1 MRTAA
6 QKRILNIGLLVV
18 SIGGWHLAALPAGAV
33 PIPIV
38 LRSVTLKAKTIPPR
52 IQADGFLKISALL
65 NDSDETSFATQA
77 LAGDVSITVTDAT
90 GGFDTTV
97 SFPTG
102 ECTQRRTA
110 TPTRLGSTITCKH
123 THALANFAPV
133 RSSPFV
139 YRMTLRVDHL
149 DEPDTSGGC
158 FLLSCVQPTAP
169 VTVTVHQGSIDRPD
183 DISTCT
189 LKARTYW
196 LRCAE

>member
-6 QKRILNIGLLVV
+6 PNRILNIGLLVV
-18 SIGGWHLAALPAGAV
+18 SIGGWQFAALPAGAV

-38 LRSVTLKAKTIPPR
+38 LHSVTLKAKTIPPMLP
-52 IQADGFLKISALL
+52 DGFLKVGALL

-77 LAGDVSITVTDAT
+77 LAGDVSITVTDGT

-97 SFPTG
+97 SFPFG
-102 ECTQRRTA
+102 ECVQRRTG

-123 THALANFAPV
+123 THALATFAPL
-133 RSSPFV
+133 RSGPFV

-149 DEPDTSGGC
+149 DEPDTSGNC
-158 FLLSCVQPTAP
+158 FLVSCVQPTAP
-169 VTVTVHQGSIDRPD
+169 VTVTLHQGAIDRPD
-183 DISTCT
+183 DISACA